1 MFRCCQRCLGWPCAP
16 ALTGTLV
23 GGEGPCTSCVLSR
36 QYHHSSLPS
45 GPLWHPRP
53 PGVPP
58 RHSSAPGREGGW
70 WLPQVPAA
78 SPSGP
83 SPTEGMEEGVLAVS
97 HTDGPTRQ
105 ELAPEKHLRGL
116 RSLTPRPPPLPTA
129 ASPAT
134 STTACPCSTPRTS
147 KTLSRRRAQRTS
159 LSAGLTPPSPR
170 VTSELLTPD
179 PRPSALR
186 YRDYRNALDYNF
198 SEQFWILLAIRL
210 AFLILFEVG
219 RKGGGRGW
227 GVQPAPTLLPAS
239 IPAGWTP
246 QSAPAPSASTWP
258 C

>member
-1 MFRCCQRCLGWPCAP
+1 M
-16 ALTGTLV
+16 
-23 GGEGPCTSCVLSR
+23 
-36 QYHHSSLPS
+36 
-45 GPLWHPRP
+45 
-53 PGVPP
+53 
-58 RHSSAPGREGGW
+58 
-70 WLPQVPAA
+70 
-78 SPSGP
+78 
-83 SPTEGMEEGVLAVS
+83 
-97 HTDGPTRQ
+97 
-105 ELAPEKHLRGL
+105 
-116 RSLTPRPPPLPTA
+116 
-129 ASPAT
+129 
-134 STTACPCSTPRTS
+134 
-147 KTLSRRRAQRTS
+147 S

-219 RKGGGRGW
+219 RNGGRGW

-239 IPAGWTP
+239 TPAGWTP